1 MAARW
6 RSGAV
11 RRGPGV
17 TYLYEAP
24 PFGKVAQ
31 SDRELQVW
39 LDQYGRATGALGRDP
54 GPHHLKRAPEHPHD
68 RPRGSVAGHGSVGE
82 VWQSHRDDD
91 VRPHGAGDTAGHH
104 VDHAAVDEEL
114 VACGLR
120 RKDAGD
126 RHGGHDRTPQRS
138 FAERHLLTADE
149 VGGGCGKRN
158 GHVLNQQVAQLS
170 TDAGAEPGAGQQR
183 CRGER
188 QPNPMVLPSR
198 CKTAVISSTVEPSEY
213 IAPTAAPMLVP
224 AT

>member
-104 VDHAAVDEEL
+104 VD
-114 VACGLR
+114 
-120 RKDAGD
+120 
-126 RHGGHDRTPQRS
+126 
-138 FAERHLLTADE
+138 
-149 VGGGCGKRN
+149 
-158 GHVLNQQVAQLS
+158 QLS